1 MRKLS
6 SYLTKG
12 TNPKAYLMAIQGA
25 AKLDITDVLKF
36 VAPLDA
42 AVEAA
47 RQAKATKEH
56 WQSVFNA
63 INLVEELVRK
73 KVAQD
78 EDGAIEGIQQAV
90 IDALDRLK
98 RTGSKTLKAQEI
110 NALMDLLGVYSDLLS
125 GITHSELF
133 EAEIGVRRRLA
144 RLLSEGPRKGEI
156 VMKVTG
162 ENYERKDD

>member
-1 MRKLS
+1 
-6 SYLTKG
+6 
-12 TNPKAYLMAIQGA
+12 MAIQGA
-25 AKLDITDVLKF
+25 AKLNINDILKF

-42 AVEAA
+42 AIEAA

-56 WQSVFNA
+56 WQAVFSA
-63 INLVEELVRK
+63 INLIEELVRR
-73 KVAQD
+73 KVAKD
-78 EDGAIEGIQQAV
+78 ENGAIEAMQQAV

-98 RTGSKTLKAQEI
+98 QTGSKTLKAQEI

-133 EAEIGVRRRLA
+133 EAELGVQRRLI
-144 RLLSEGPRKGEI
+144 RVLSEGPRKGEI

-162 ENYERKDD
+162 DSYERKDY

>member
-1 MRKLS
+1 MRKRS
-6 SYLTKG
+6 SYRPKG
-12 TNPKAYLMAIQGA
+12 SNPKAYLMAIQGA

-42 AVEAA
+42 AIEAA

-144 RLLSEGPRKGEI
+144 RVLSEGPRKGEI

>member
-1 MRKLS
+1 MRKRS
-6 SYLTKG
+6 KYRPKG
-12 TNPKAYLMAIQGA
+12 SNPTAHLMAIQGA
-25 AKLDITDVLKF
+25 AKLDINDVLKF

-47 RQAKATKEH
+47 RQGKANKEH
-56 WQSVFNA
+56 WQAVFNA
-63 INLVEELVRK
+63 INLIEELIRR

-78 EDGAIEGIQQAV
+78 EDGAIEAMQQAV

-98 RTGSKTLKAQEI
+98 QTGSKTLKAQEI
-110 NALMDLLGVYSDLLS
+110 NALLDLLGVYTDLLS

-133 EAEIGVRRRLA
+133 EAELGVQRRLI
-144 RLLSEGPRKGEI
+144 RVLSEGPRKGDV

-162 ENYERKDD
+162 DRYERKDD

>member
-1 MRKLS
+1 MRKRS
-6 SYLTKG
+6 SYRPKG
-12 TNPKAYLMAIQGA
+12 SNPKAYLMAIQGA

-110 NALMDLLGVYSDLLS
+110 NALMDLLGLYSELLA

-133 EAEIGVRRRLA
+133 DAQEKVSRRIIRVLA
-144 RLLSEGPRKGEI
+144 QGPNGKDVLL
-156 VMKVTG
+156 KVTG

>member
-1 MRKLS
+1 MRKRS
-6 SYLTKG
+6 KYRPKG
-12 TNPKAYLMAIQGA
+12 SNPTAHLMAIQGA
-25 AKLDITDVLKF
+25 AKLDINDVLKF

-47 RQAKATKEH
+47 RQGKANKEH

-63 INLVEELVRK
+63 INLIEELIRR

-78 EDGAIEGIQQAV
+78 EDGAIEAMQQAV

-98 RTGSKTLKAQEI
+98 QTGSKTLKAQEI
-110 NALMDLLGVYSDLLS
+110 NALLDLLGVYTDLLS

-133 EAEIGVRRRLA
+133 EAELGVQRRLI
-144 RLLSEGPRKGEI
+144 RVLSEGPRKGDV

-162 ENYERKDD
+162 DRYERKDD